1 MRKDKLNDY
10 VSGIDDAFIRE
21 SASVRGGMKL
31 RKAGIIVSAMK
42 IAACLLL
49 AVGITAAAILLPQ
62 MKKSETTPSESG
74 KVTGTVDNITER
86 NIAFRLRALRL
97 TPQDFNA
104 TGAYRFAKKELTD
117 YQAVVIKSSAELDEY
132 IEGYRKQYFSADSE
146 PDERVLA
153 ELKARYT
160 VTDSSFFEKHDLI
173 ILPVFDETMSTIFR
187 VMSLTEN
194 KNRITLNISY
204 KCPEVF
210 LDAAQTLCMAIETE
224 EKLNSDK
231 PVHVRFADNDTFTG
245 VSETGVIF
253 RIDTTTPSSYISPI
267 QIIRSRE
274 DATEFLYR
282 LVKYEEDAK
291 ELKSCFDRYD
301 EEFFR
306 TNYLAVVSTMLGSSM
321 YRPEIDSVIDSWS
334 CLKVTIGYTAPEG
347 DVTTDLL
354 PITAVIPIAGQIAE
368 NSDCDLNILK
378 K

>member
-117 YQAVVIKSSAELDEY
+117 YQAVVIKSSAEFDEY
-132 IEGYRKQYFSADSE
+132 IEGYRKQYFSANSE

-204 KCPEVF
+204 KCPEVV

-306 TNYLAVVSTMLGSSM
+306 TNYLAIVSTMLGSSM
-321 YRPEIDSVIDSWS
+321 YRPEIDSVIDSWN

-368 NSDCDLNILK
+368 NSAYDLNILEK
-378 K
+378 

>member
-117 YQAVVIKSSAELDEY
+117 YQAVVIKSSAEFDEY
-132 IEGYRKQYFSADSE
+132 IEGYRKQYFSANSE

-204 KCPEVF
+204 KCPEVV

-306 TNYLAVVSTMLGSSM
+306 TNYLAIVSTMLGSSM
-321 YRPEIDSVIDSWS
+321 YRPEIDSVIDSWN

>member
-42 IAACLLL
+42 FAACLLL

-117 YQAVVIKSSAELDEY
+117 YQAVVIKSSAEFDEY
-132 IEGYRKQYFSADSE
+132 IEGYRKQYFSANSE

-347 DVTTDLL
+347 DVTTDIL

-368 NSDCDLNILK
+368 NSACDLNILK